1 MFAIRT
7 PLYYPDPDASSRVRR
22 KRELPADEAVAL
34 EEAAPARDVEPDGYF
49 AKLIKYVP
57 VEMVTV
63 FTALTAAA
71 STVPEFAGSMAPRVI
86 VFLFALASPVY
97 FWLQSRSLDPVDRP
111 ARFFYVLTVPAFL
124 IWALAINAGVRADLG
139 RSPQLAEFLLAT
151 GAFAI
156 PLIDQSLTALLLRK
170 TESTTEEGEPLS
182 VPGSLEVGV
191 P

>member
-1 MFAIRT
+1 MPMIRT
-7 PLYYPDPDASSRVRR
+7 PLYYPDLEPASRARR
-22 KRELPADEAVAL
+22 NRELTPGDIEAL
-34 EEAAPARDVEPDGYF
+34 EEAPPARDVQPDGYF

-71 STVPEFAGSMAPRVI
+71 STVPEFAGSMVPRVI
-86 VFLFALASPVY
+86 VLLFALASPVY
-97 FWLQSRSLDPVDRP
+97 FWLQTRSLPPVDRP
-111 ARFFYVLTVPAFL
+111 AKFFYVLTVPAFL
-124 IWALAINAGVRADLG
+124 IWALAINDGVRVDLQM
-139 RSPQLAEFLLAT
+139 SAQLAEFLLAT

-156 PLIDQSLTALLLRK
+156 PLIDQSLTAVLLPK
-170 TESTTEEGEPLS
+170 TEGAAEEGGPLP